1 MATLY
6 VNPRYM
12 LTPTPWGTHP
22 FFLCL
27 LSLFFFIFESE
38 CQTLDYLRFQGIKFV
53 VSERDF
59 VNLTHWQVLPDGS
72 IVVCASTA
80 VSARESDVFLSQYK
94 I

>member
-1 MATLY
+1 MFECL
-6 VNPRYM
+6 NDYM
-12 LTPTPWGTHP
+12 
-22 FFLCL
+22 F
-27 LSLFFFIFESE
+27 E
-38 CQTLDYLRFQGIKFV
+38 CQTLDYMRFRGVGFV

-80 VSARESDVFLSQYK
+80 VSARESDGFLRQYK